1 MLAFLGPRDVRA
13 QDAQVWGHAYGLR
26 AQLLGGVTVG
36 SVLDLSSN
44 FYNPGATALTSE
56 SNLVLGGASVIW
68 SRLEVDT
75 EDDRKNVSSDR
86 VTSVPN
92 IFALKLQDSL
102 RHGRAL
108 SFAYL
113 TRFDVKYELRAVA
126 AEGAVDTAGAALA
139 GETLL
144 LRKLGETWVGVGW
157 SRAYGRFGVGA
168 NLFAAHRTETI
179 RGDFVAQSAR
189 ADTVRSLTTTS
200 DARFYHT
207 RVLAKVGAVY
217 QDERRS
223 AGIAVT
229 LPGFKVL
236 GSGKTFANAAAVNVD
251 FDGDGLPDD
260 LLASSVAEDL
270 AVTYRA
276 PWSVAAGGSYDF
288 RPIRVHAAAEWVSGV
303 AEYAVMKPE
312 SLDVLS
318 GSTSIPLSYRRAS
331 RTVLNFGLGIEW
343 RLGDRTGLFAAAR
356 TDYSTLTQVSGS
368 LVNSISSW
376 DIGHVGAGAA
386 FRIATL
392 DLTAG
397 VEYGFGAG
405 PLFDVNRLPTQDDQ
419 TASALL
425 AQSPDIRYR
434 ALSGVI
440 GFGLPF

>member
-1 MLAFLGPRDVRA
+1 
-13 QDAQVWGHAYGLR
+13 
-26 AQLLGGVTVG
+26 
-36 SVLDLSSN
+36 
-44 FYNPGATALTSE
+44 
-56 SNLVLGGASVIW
+56 VLGGSSVIW
-68 SRLEVDT
+68 SRLEVDR
-75 EDDRKNVSSDR
+75 EGDRKNVGTDR

-108 SFAYL
+108 SFSFL

-126 AEGAVDTAGAALA
+126 AEGAVDPAGEALA

-144 LRKLGETWVGVGW
+144 LRKLSETWVGAGW

-168 NLFAAHRTETI
+168 NVFLAYRTETI
-179 RGDFVAQSAR
+179 RGDFVAQNAQ

-200 DARFYHT
+200 DARFYHA
-207 RVLAKVGAVY
+207 RVLAKVGGIY
-217 QDERRS
+217 QNGRHS
-223 AGIAVT
+223 AGVAVT
-229 LPGFKVL
+229 VPGFKVL

-251 FDGDGLPDD
+251 FDGDGQPDD
-260 LLASSVAEDL
+260 LLASSVGEGL
-270 AVTYRA
+270 PVTYRA

-288 RPIRVHAAAEWVSGV
+288 DPIRVHAAAEWVSSV
-303 AEYAVMKPE
+303 SEYAVMAPE

-318 GSTSIPLSYRRAS
+318 GGTSIPLSYRKAS
-331 RTVLNFGLGIEW
+331 RTVLNFGLGVEW
-343 RLGDRTGLFAAAR
+343 RLGERAGLFAAAR
-356 TDYSTLTQVSGS
+356 TDYSNLTQVPGS

-376 DIGHVGAGAA
+376 DIGHIDVGAA

-397 VEYGFGAG
+397 VGYGFGAG
-405 PLFDVNRLPTQDDQ
+405 PLFDVNRLPTREDQ
-419 TASALL
+419 SASELL

-434 ALSGVI
+434 ELSGVI